1 MTPIEGARFGHV
13 NLTGPDWRRLAR
25 FYTDVFGCELV
36 PPERDIRSADLDAAT
51 GLHDAHLT
59 GAHLRLPGHGPD
71 GPTIE
76 IFSYEALEAH
86 PGPNVARAGWGHI
99 AFQVLDVP
107 AAVEAVL
114 EAGGGRVGEIVTTQT
129 TDGRRVTWCYT
140 TDPDGNI
147 VELQAWSAAP
157 V

>member
-1 MTPIEGARFGHV
+1 MSPIDARFGHV
-13 NLTGPDWRRLAR
+13 NVTSPDWRRLAT
-25 FYTDVFGCELV
+25 FYTVVFGCELV
-36 PPERDIRSADLDAAT
+36 PPERDIRSEDLDSAT

-76 IFSYEALEAH
+76 IFSYDTLEAY
-86 PGPNVARAGWGHI
+86 PGPHVGRAGWGHI

-114 EAGGGRVGEIVTTQT
+114 DAGGGRVGEIITTQT
-129 TDGRRVTWCYT
+129 ADGRRVTWCYA
-140 TDPDGNI
+140 TDPDANI
-147 VELQAWSAAP
+147 VELQAWSAAT